1 MKRESW
7 LPATPESVPI
17 GRALVREVAVEHR
30 LDDEA
35 TWDLMLAATEAIAN
49 AVLHGTPCGD
59 GDRGVLV
66 SVEPLEED
74 FYVEVSDCGH
84 FDAELRPAP
93 PEATHGRGLPIIAA
107 VVDDLELVPDPYR
120 TRVRF
125 GKRRALAAAGQRP
138 GAAGRFR
145 SG

>member
-7 LPATPESVPI
+7 LPATPESVPT
-17 GRALVREVAVEHR
+17 GRAFVRDAAVEHR

-49 AVLHGTPCGD
+49 AVLHGRPCD
-59 GDRGVLV
+59 ERGVLV
-66 SVEPLEED
+66 TIEPRED
-74 FYVEVSDCGH
+74 GFYVEVTDCGD

-93 PEATHGRGLPIIAA
+93 YDAVGGRGLPIIAA

-125 GKRRALAAAGQRP
+125 GKRRALAGV
-138 GAAGRFR
+138 GRGDGPARGLR

>member
-17 GRALVREVAVEHR
+17 GRAFVREIAVEYR
-30 LDDEA
+30 LDDE
-35 TWDLMLAATEAIAN
+35 TVWDLMLAATEAIAN
-49 AVLHGTPCGD
+49 AVLHGTPCD
-59 GDRGVLV
+59 LGVLV
-66 SVEPLEED
+66 SVEPVEEGL
-74 FYVEVSDCGH
+74 YVEVSDCGGV

-93 PEATHGRGLPIIAA
+93 YEATRGRGLPLMAA

-125 GKRRALAAAGQRP
+125 GKRRALAAAVQRRGP
-138 GAAGRFR
+138 GAARGFG

>member
-7 LPATPESVPI
+7 LPATPESVAI
-17 GRALVREVAVEHR
+17 GRTFVRETAVEHR

-35 TWDLMLAATEAIAN
+35 VWDLMLAASEAIAN
-49 AVLHGTPCGD
+49 AVLHGRPCE
-59 GDRGVLV
+59 RGLLV
-66 SVEPLEED
+66 SVEPLEEGL
-74 FYVEVSDCGH
+74 YVEVSDCGE

-93 PEATHGRGLPIIAA
+93 YEATRGRGLPIIAA

-125 GKRRALAAAGQRP
+125 GKRRALAAAIQRRRP
-138 GAAGRFR
+138 ARGFR

>member
-17 GRALVREVAVEHR
+17 GRAFVREVAVEHH
-30 LDDEA
+30 LDEEA
-35 TWDLMLAATEAIAN
+35 TWDLMLAATEAISN
-49 AVLHGTPCGD
+49 AVLHGTPCGA

-66 SVEPLEED
+66 SVEPLEQG
-74 FYVEVSDCGH
+74 FYVEVSDCGE
-84 FDAELRPAP
+84 FEAELRPAP
-93 PEATHGRGLPIIAA
+93 YEATHGRGLPILAA

-125 GKRRALAAAGQRP
+125 GKRRVLAAAGQRRDP
-138 GAAGRFR
+138 ARRFR